1 MRKKLSP
8 EADCG
13 GGGYDMK
20 KMHSDKLVSTL
31 FLLFPT
37 VLLSVLTAF
46 AHEDESP
53 ARGEAFSDPSYHV
66 AMPRDWV
73 TKSITYDSWAEKQ
86 DADIAIS
93 LEQDVYQ
100 TILPLIQRYAKQ
112 TGLKIAVKEGT
123 CGIAAGMLAK
133 KTVDI
138 GGFCCPAGKED
149 RLPGLRYH
157 TLGIVGKAFFVHPDN
172 PIDSLT
178 VKQLTDIYRGKIYRW
193 SELKTSSGAPGPNL
207 AVRAIARLHCQLR
220 PGHWRLMLDNDK
232 DFGPRMNEVGSV
244 PDMISQV
251 GTHRDAIGW
260 EVLVMLERYKEL
272 GPVKPIKVNGASAN
286 DPEAVASLRYP
297 YYRVYNIT
305 TWEGKG
311 LENVKARKLVEY
323 LLKEAERLDPSRYG
337 FISPGKLRKAGWNF
351 SGDELSGEP
360 ALKEP
365 K

>member
-1 MRKKLSP
+1 
-8 EADCG
+8 
-13 GGGYDMK
+13 MK
-20 KMHSDKLVSTL
+20 RVYKLVL
-31 FLLFPT
+31 VLYLLMPA
-37 VLLSVLTAF
+37 VLSALPAF

-53 ARGEAFSDPSYHV
+53 ARPEAFSDPAYHV

-73 TKSITYDSWAEKQ
+73 KKPIIYDSWAEKQ
-86 DADIAIS
+86 DADIAVS

-100 TILPLIQRYAKQ
+100 TILPLIQKYEKE
-112 TGLKIAVKEGT
+112 TGLHIAVKEGT

-149 RLPGLRYH
+149 RLPGLKYH
-157 TLGIVGKAFFVHPDN
+157 TLGVVSKAFFVHPDN

-178 VKQLTDIYRGKIYRW
+178 VKQLKDIYRGKIYRW

-207 AVRAIARLHCQLR
+207 AIRAIARLHCQLR

-232 DFGPRMNEVGSV
+232 DFSPRLNEVGSI

-251 GTHRDAIGW
+251 SAHRDSVGW
-260 EVLVMLERYKEL
+260 EVLSMVERYKEL
-272 GPVKPIKVNGASAN
+272 GAVKPIKVNGVSPR
-286 DPEAVASLRYP
+286 DSEAVAAHRYP

-311 LENVKARKLVEY
+311 LENQKAQKLVEY
-323 LLKEAERLDPSRYG
+323 LIHEVKNIDPARFGFASPDRLK
-337 FISPGKLRKAGWNF
+337 KAGWTF
-351 SGDELSGEP
+351 SGDELIGEP

-365 K
+365 Q

>member
-1 MRKKLSP
+1 
-8 EADCG
+8 
-13 GGGYDMK
+13 MK
-20 KMHSDKLVSTL
+20 ISLIHESARVIRMLPLVALLAGSLAYAHDGDKDL
-31 FLLFPT
+31 
-37 VLLSVLTAF
+37 
-46 AHEDESP
+46 
-53 ARGEAFSDPSYHV
+53 RGEPFSDPSYRV
-66 AMPRDWV
+66 PMPSDWG
-73 TKSITYDSWAEKQ
+73 KEPITYDLWAEKE
-86 DADIAIS
+86 DADIAVS
-93 LEQDVYQ
+93 LEQDVYN
-100 TILPLIQRYAKQ
+100 TILPLIRQYAKQ

-149 RLPGLRYH
+149 RLPGLKYH
-157 TLGIVGKAFFVHPDN
+157 TLGIVGKAFFVNPGN

-178 VKQLTDIYRGKIYRW
+178 AKQLTDIYRGKIYRW
-193 SELKTSSGAPGPNL
+193 SELKTSAGAPGPNL
-207 AVRAIARLHCQLR
+207 AIRAIARLHCQLR

-251 GTHRDAIGW
+251 SAHRDALGW
-260 EVLVMLERYKEL
+260 EVLVMLERYKDL
-272 GPVKPIKVNGASAN
+272 GPVKPIKVNGVSAN

-305 TWEGKG
+305 TWEGKR
-311 LENVKARKLVEY
+311 LENAKARKLVEY
-323 LLKEAERLDPSRYG
+323 LIKEVERLDPARYG
-337 FISPGKLRKAGWNF
+337 FVSPGKLRKAGWKF

-360 ALKEP
+360 ALKES